1 VSAQR
6 DPELDDLF
14 QADPELRDLS
24 QFLRASPHPAAQVEP
39 TAHFRVTLRRR
50 LMREAWEQGSKPALP
65 WHRRLF
71 APATLAWASA
81 AVGALLIVFTAFQF
95 ATAPKGSGITVTVR
109 SPQNASET
117 VSQVT
122 PIELDFSQP
131 MDAASVERAVAIQPA
146 TNVQYSWQDQ
156 NRRLKIT
163 PVNDLAPNTRY
174 QVTVQPSAQTRSGR
188 KLSQPAVVQFIT
200 ASPAP
205 KPTPTPSTSP
215 SSTPQGSLSGVHA
228 VAPIGSP
235 APQWSPDGSKL
246 FVVAPT
252 SGALQAWPLQ
262 GAPAPIEPDGV
273 TLVEVGPDGNPAY
286 VRNGTVT
293 YDGTTITGVQPV
305 AIGFR
310 RGGLVLATASDVQ
323 TGDQRRLVSLNETA
337 TAADFSPAGDLLVYR
352 GASGLHL
359 VDLNANR
366 DNLVG
371 RAAALGDWAPDGRH
385 YAFATDTALMLT
397 DGTSTVKLADVPG
410 VTGLS
415 WSRGNQILLTSG
427 AGLQTMSGDGSQLK
441 TVPAD
446 GSFAQ
451 PVWAPVGGGTFA
463 FRRSSEVWVAKLQ
476 GAAVGIVTPI
486 TPGVSQDDLVNSFMA
501 ARRSQLADQAVAFLD
516 TAGKDAFSRL
526 SLVYGD
532 PSTTFARYYV
542 LLSQPG
548 RVTVRLVLT
557 KGTSQ
562 TAIDETLLLRQDAAG
577 HLWIHGA
584 SETVRS
590 SFGSGPEIVKAM
602 VVGDRVLVFFD
613 SDLNPGTVQGGSV
626 GIKGVSTQATYDAS
640 QKMVTLT
647 ANGGLTAGASY
658 DLLVGSG
665 LQDVQGHAAVQYD
678 LPFTGTA
685 S

>member
-1 VSAQR
+1 MSAQR

-273 TLVEVGPDGNPAY
+273 TLVEVG
-286 VRNGTVT
+286 
-293 YDGTTITGVQPV
+293 
-305 AIGFR
+305 
-310 RGGLVLATASDVQ
+310 DVQ